1 MLLILSSQAA
11 AAVESSSYQISL
23 LDGTLWGS
31 TQLKKAGSYRTLI
44 LVFPIPHQLPS
55 RLLLLPAT
63 LGEHCHST
71 PVLLQYVGIS
81 SHCVLPKVVV
91 VAKMTHH
98 EKVHSQVLH
107 PLLDEF

>member
-1 MLLILSSQAA
+1 MAPCGAQRSSKRLE
-11 AAVESSSYQISL
+11 VT
-23 LDGTLWGS
+23 G
-31 TQLKKAGSYRTLI
+31 LI

-71 PVLLQYVGIS
+71 PVLLQYVGIL